1 MSDDEISV
9 FLLNKTGTFG
19 LVRKIAI
26 YMHRKGTQTQE
37 SSKGLDVIIPSW
49 MFSGYLHSLMLTKG
63 DTRMSILIAILSD
76 KLEIVC

>member
-9 FLLNKTGTFG
+9 LLLNKTGTFS

-26 YMHRKGTQTQE
+26 YMHRKGTQTKE

-49 MFSGYLHSLMLTKG
+49 MFSGYLHSLRLTKV
-63 DTRMSILIAILSD
+63 DTRMSI
-76 KLEIVC
+76 